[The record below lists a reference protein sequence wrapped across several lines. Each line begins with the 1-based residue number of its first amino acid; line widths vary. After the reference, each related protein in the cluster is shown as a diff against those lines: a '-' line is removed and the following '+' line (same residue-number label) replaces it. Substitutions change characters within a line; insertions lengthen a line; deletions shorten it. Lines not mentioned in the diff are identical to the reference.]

1 MLLLFLGPS
10 ACRKWPDVA
19 SRRTLMPEPQL
30 ATLLGKLNGKIRAGL
45 PQDIL
50 NSLQVGGTWCL
61 QVLVV

>member
-1 MLLLFLGPS
+1 MFSLFLGPL

-50 NSLQVGGTWCL
+50 NSLQVCGTWYL
-61 QVLVV
+61 KV